1 MSQILGQA
9 REQVP
14 QDAGPLPL
22 LESTMARLVRRIPI
36 GKILPRGA
44 GAQHPEDAVQHIA
57 RVTPRAPAAVLPPFW
72 FKERLDDRPLLVGEV
87 HARPVRRG
95 RVVCL

>member
-1 MSQILGQA
+1 LSQILGQA

-22 LESTMARLVRRIPI
+22 LKPTMARLVRRIPL
-36 GKILPRGA
+36 GKIFPGGA
-44 GAQHPEDAVQHIA
+44 RAEHPKDAVQHLA
-57 RVTPRAPAAVLPPFW
+57 RIPPRSPAAVLPTFR
-72 FKERLDDRPLLVGEV
+72 FKERLDDRPLLVGQV
-87 HARPVRRG
+87 HARPVRRD